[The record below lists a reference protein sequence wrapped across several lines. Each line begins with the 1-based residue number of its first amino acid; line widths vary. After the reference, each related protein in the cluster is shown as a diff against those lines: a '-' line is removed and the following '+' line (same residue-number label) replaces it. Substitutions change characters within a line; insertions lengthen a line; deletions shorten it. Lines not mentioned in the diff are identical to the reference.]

1 MKSILLLSIVLYS
14 LPSFSQNSKF
24 EAPNYKKIEKSIQKN
39 TTNLFYDSLMT
50 RFQKADSTM
59 TLEEKRHL
67 YYGFSFQPEYTSY
80 PSSDYDDSLST
91 LLRKE
96 TLSDLE
102 FQKILEFGDSILLKN
117 PFNLKTFIYQLYALD
132 HFEDTT
138 AFNNKITQYRII
150 IDALLSSG
158 NGKTKKNAFYVIYIG
173 HEYELLSVLDLESDG
188 SQSLIDQ
195 CDYLTV
201 KKNEQGIEG
210 LYFDI
215 SPSLEAT
222 MKMFEK

>member
-1 MKSILLLSIVLYS
+1 MKSILLLSIVFYS
-14 LPSFSQNSKF
+14 LHSFSQNSKF

-67 YYGFSFQPEYTSY
+67 YYGFSFQPEYTPY
-80 PSSDYDDSLST
+80 PSSDYDDSLSA

-158 NGKTKKNAFYVIYIG
+158 NGKTKKNAYYVIYIG
-173 HEYELLSVLDLESDG
+173 HEYELLSVLDLEFDG